1 MSRSG
6 YTDDCENLGLWRGAV
21 ASAINGK
28 RGQAFL
34 KEIIAALDA
43 MPNKELITN
52 TMLRDGQVCTLG
64 AVGVARGAD
73 MERLNRLA
81 EYEDAEAIASVF
93 KISRAMA
100 AEIMYLNDEG
110 SEVVGSKWEK
120 MSPARRWQRMRDWAE
135 ESLNKPEPSN
145 D

>member
-1 MSRSG
+1 
-6 YTDDCENLGLWRGAV
+6 
-21 ASAINGK
+21 
-28 RGQAFL
+28 
-34 KEIIAALDA
+34 
-43 MPNKELITN
+43 
-52 TMLRDGQVCTLG
+52 
-64 AVGVARGAD
+64 

-110 SEVVGSKWEK
+110 SEVVGGKWEK